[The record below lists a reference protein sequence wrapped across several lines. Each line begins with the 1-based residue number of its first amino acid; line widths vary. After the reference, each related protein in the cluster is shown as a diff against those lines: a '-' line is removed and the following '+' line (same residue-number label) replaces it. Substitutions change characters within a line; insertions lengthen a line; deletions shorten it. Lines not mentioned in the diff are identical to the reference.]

1 MLQQRKCIHAPRAA
15 TYQFPFQKPTTY
27 SDRLMLQM
35 LVDNHRLPRALDF
48 KRRIENEKRTLDL
61 PSYGTLVDYYGRHH
75 QLGSAISLLKE
86 CVVVHGSS
94 PSEKYLSSTRLLAR
108 QLQMHDELRLNEL
121 IGDDPIEWLK
131 HGERHLKRE
140 RSQKGRR
147 NVRLANNRIL
157 G

>member
-1 MLQQRKCIHAPRAA
+1 MRKKYIDVPEQHLN
-15 TYQFPFQKPTTY
+15 QLSFQNPNAY

-35 LVDNHRLPRALDF
+35 FVDNHRLPRALDF
-48 KRRIENEKRTLDL
+48 KHRIENEKRTLDL
-61 PSYGTLVDYYGRHH
+61 PSYGTLVDYYARHQ

-86 CVVVHGSS
+86 CFEVHGSS
-94 PSEKYLSSTRLLAR
+94 PSEKYISSTRLLAR
-108 QLQMHDELRLNEL
+108 QLQMHGGLRLDELL
-121 IGDDPIEWLK
+121 GKDPTEWLK

-147 NVRLANNRIL
+147 NVQMAYNRIL